1 MLYSKVL
8 DLAVADE
15 ERTVYNISY
24 KSARGREG
32 TGADMNT
39 DISQDTLWEQI
50 VVRQG
55 EIFYT
60 KKGLPFTYYTK
71 GGELFA
77 SRRER
82 SITRSTFEK
91 AFQKIRKNPQEVS
104 GPKKLNVYG
113 APYVWAILSAIL
125 LTGAEKEE

>member
-1 MLYSKVL
+1 MGTDHGPAGGDFLYKK
-8 DLAVADE
+8 
-15 ERTVYNISY
+15 RT
-24 KSARGREG
+24 A
-32 TGADMNT
+32 
-39 DISQDTLWEQI
+39 
-50 VVRQG
+50 
-55 EIFYT
+55 FY
-60 KKGLPFTYYTK
+60 LFIK

-91 AFQKIRKNPQEVS
+91 AFLKIQKDPQEVS

-125 LTGAEKEE
+125 LTGTDKEESQ